1 MFCGETIIPK
11 GLRGSQLSFK
21 FTIRRLFSGERNMK
35 KKNRKNKSILLRLA
49 VLGVFAYMIFT
60 LAGLWSTL
68 NESRTRLSEYEEQ
81 YAESQNDIDEL
92 KAMLEE
98 GSEYKIIEK
107 AARERLGYV
116 YPDEQVFID
125 ISGN

>member
-1 MFCGETIIPK
+1 
-11 GLRGSQLSFK
+11 
-21 FTIRRLFSGERNMK
+21 MK

-68 NESRTRLSEYEEQ
+68 NESRTQLSEYKEQ